1 MTATRPTPATPAA
14 DPFAALEGAA
24 RRQAAEEA
32 AGRAVAAARCRL
44 VLGADPKSVFFASL
58 ALRLAPRADWGAA
71 TLATDGRS
79 LDYRPDFVTGLSAAE
94 LDGVLAHEVLHC
106 ALGHHARRAGRDPRR
121 WNVACD
127 LALNPVLLGAGF
139 ALPAGRLVPGEG
151 AFAHLPAGRPAEEYY
166 RLLADEG
173 GETGG
178 PDGPG
183 GGGPEEPDPGGCG
196 AVRDPADGSPA
207 EASAAAAEWAVAVA
221 QAEGAARRRGAL
233 PAGLARPVAATLAPR
248 VDWRSAL
255 AAFLARQARDDYRW
269 TPPNRRFVARGL
281 YLPGLRSEGLG
292 EVVLAVDTSG
302 SIGGRELDRF
312 AAEARGLLEAYECE
326 LTILYHDAAVQGVGR
341 WRPGDGPL
349 RLRPVGG
356 GGTSHRCVFE
366 WVGRE
371 TPDAA
376 AVVCLTDLET
386 EFPAPAPLVP
396 VLWAA
401 VGGAGRTP
409 PFGLTVP
416 VEL

>member
-1 MTATRPTPATPAA
+1 MTATGPPARPPAP

-24 RRQAAEEA
+24 RRQLAEEA

-44 VLGADPKSVFFASL
+44 VLGADPRSAFFAAL
-58 ALRLAPRADWGAA
+58 ALRLAPRADWATA

-79 LDYRPDFVTGLSAAE
+79 LAYRPDFVTGLSAAE
-94 LDGVLAHEVLHC
+94 LDGVLAHEVLHF
-106 ALGHHARRAGRDPRR
+106 ALGHHARRAGRNARR

-127 LALNPVLLGAGF
+127 LAVNPVLLGAGF

-151 AFAHLPAGRPAEEYY
+151 EFAHLQAGRPAEEYY

-173 GETGG
+173 GESG
-178 PDGPG
+178 GPG
-183 GGGPEEPDPGGCG
+183 GPGDGGPEGSDPGGCG
-196 AVRDPADGSPA
+196 AVRDPADGSQA
-207 EASAAAAEWAVAVA
+207 EASAAEWAVAVA
-221 QAEGAARRRGAL
+221 QAEQAVRRRGEL
-233 PAGLARPVAATLAPR
+233 PSGLARPVAAALAPR
-248 VDWRSAL
+248 VDWRAAL

-269 TPPNRRFVARGL
+269 MPPNRRFVARGL

-292 EVVLAVDTSG
+292 EMVLAVDTSG

-312 AAEARGLLEAYECE
+312 AAEAAGLLEAYECD
-326 LTILYHDAAVQGVGR
+326 LSVLYHDTTIQGVEQ

-366 WVGRE
+366 WAERE
-371 TPDAA
+371 APDAA

-386 EFPAPAPLVP
+386 EFPDRPPAIPI
-396 VLWAA
+396 LWA
-401 VGGAGRTP
+401 VIGGVRIQP
-409 PFGLTVP
+409 PFGLRVS
-416 VEL
+416 VNL